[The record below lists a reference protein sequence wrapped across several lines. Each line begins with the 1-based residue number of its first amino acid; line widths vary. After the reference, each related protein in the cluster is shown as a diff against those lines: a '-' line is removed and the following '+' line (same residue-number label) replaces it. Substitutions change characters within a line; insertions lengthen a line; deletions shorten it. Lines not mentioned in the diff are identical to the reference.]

1 MASPFPGMN
10 PYLEHPDFWVEVH
23 NRLIV
28 AISDVLVP
36 QVRPKYRVAI
46 EKRIYQINQT
56 DGDSGVLLGIPDV
69 TVNRKPNDPDNQ
81 ESTVAVAPPA
91 EQPTTVT
98 VPIPEQIKQAY
109 LEVRDVVTGQVVT
122 AIEIL
127 SPVNKRAGEGRETYV
142 KKRQNMFGSLTHLI
156 EIDLLRQWQPM
167 PLLNNTIQSDYRVL
181 ISRQERRPQADLYA
195 FNLPQPIP
203 AFPIPLREGDREP
216 VVDLQA
222 LLHQVYDRAGYDY
235 TIDYSREPI
244 PSLSEADT
252 LWVNNLLQE
261 LQLR

>member
-46 EKRIYQINQT
+46 E
-56 DGDSGVLLGIPDV
+56 
-69 TVNRKPNDPDNQ
+69 
-81 ESTVAVAPPA
+81 
-91 EQPTTVT
+91 
-98 VPIPEQIKQAY
+98 
-109 LEVRDVVTGQVVT
+109 
-122 AIEIL
+122 IL
-127 SPVNKRAGEGRETYV
+127 SPVNKRTGEGRETYL
-142 KKRQNMFGSLTHLI
+142 KKRQKIFGSLTHLI
-156 EIDLLRQWQPM
+156 EIDLMRQWQPM
-167 PLLNNTIQSDYRVL
+167 PLLNNTIQSDYRIL

-203 AFPIPLREGDREP
+203 AFPIPLRAGDREP

-222 LLHQVYDRAGYDY
+222 LLHQVDDRAGYDY
-235 TIDYSREPI
+235 TIDYSRELI

-252 LWVNNLLQE
+252 LWVNDLLHE
-261 LQLR
+261 L

>member
-1 MASPFPGMN
+1 MPSPFPGMN
-10 PYLEHPDFWVEVH
+10 PYLENPDFWVEVH

-56 DGDSGVLLGIPDV
+56 DGDSGLLLGIPDV
-69 TVNRKPNDPDNQ
+69 TVNRKPNDPDSQ
-81 ESTVAVAPPA
+81 ESTVAVAPPT

-109 LEVRDVVTGQVVT
+109 LEVRDLVTGQVVT
-122 AIEIL
+122 AIEIIY
-127 SPVNKRAGEGRETYV
+127 PVNKRTGKGRETYLN
-142 KKRQNMFGSLTHLI
+142 KRQKIFGILTHLI

-167 PLLNNTIQSDYRVL
+167 PLLNNTIQSDYRIL

-203 AFPIPLREGDREP
+203 AFPIPLRAGDREP

-222 LLHQVYDRAGYDY
+222 LLHQVDDRAGYDY
-235 TIDYSREPI
+235 TIDYSRELI

-252 LWVNNLLQE
+252 LWVNDLLHE
-261 LQLR
+261 L